1 MSVMRRLTLLILLLV
16 ILMSAAEG
24 SFADEVLTMDL
35 SDSSR
40 GLVRVRAAE
49 GERKLKLLIT
59 YGDTVLTVDQN
70 PDGEWQEHR
79 LWFGSGP
86 YTFSLYEK
94 VRGAT
99 YKKLAEE
106 TVEIT
111 CDSLQNRL
119 LPNEHVSFSADA
131 EIVRIAE
138 ELCADTD
145 NPETVFK
152 RICSYTEKN
161 FVFDYITV
169 CKLGRE
175 QYEILPDID
184 RLLQTGMGVCKDLSA
199 AVVAM
204 LRSQGI
210 PSALAYGYG
219 DGSPHAWVIAF
230 LGDSQVTYDPTAVLT
245 GKYVRSYRLMRL
257 Y

>member
-79 LWFGSGP
+79 LWFGSGT
-86 YTFSLYEK
+86 YMFTLYENAY
-94 VRGAT
+94 GTMYA
-99 YKKLAEE
+99 KLAEK
-106 TVEIT
+106 TVDID
-111 CDSLQNRL
+111 CAGSQNRL
-119 LPNEHVSFSADA
+119 QPNEHVPFSEDSG
-131 EIVRIAE
+131 IVRIAE
-138 ELCADTD
+138 ELCGDTD
-145 NPETVFK
+145 DSEIMFD
-152 RICSYTEKN
+152 RIRGYVEKH
-161 FVFDYITV
+161 FVFDYIAV
-169 CKLGRE
+169 YKLGRSST
-175 QYEILPDID
+175 EILPDID
-184 RLLQTGMGVCKDLSA
+184 SLLQTGMGVCKDISS

-204 LRSQGI
+204 LRSRGV
-210 PSALAYGYG
+210 PSVLVYGYG
-219 DGSPHAWVIAF
+219 DGSPHSWVVAD
-230 LGDSQVTYDPTAVLT
+230 LGGRLVRYDPTAVLT
-245 GKYVRSYRLMRL
+245 GKRVGTYRTMRM